1 MKKFIIQFLLL
12 ACCLSSTAQTDNIMR
27 KRTQKESVV
36 QKPSEAKPQQKPSI
50 IKKSSAPK
58 KKYTPRSTGNAP
70 LQGYA
75 SINTEDGRYEGNFVD
90 GLFCGKGK
98 FTFKD
103 GSYIEGDFSDCAPN
117 GECKYV
123 GSNGNTI
130 YEGNMKDWS
139 MEGEGMM
146 AWGDSTVVVGEW
158 KNNGTDATNATLF
171 TLNGET
177 LFQGPVVNGKFIS
190 GVRYNGWAA
199 YYGHF
204 EDNGDGNWITEKVLR
219 EAEFYDDRI
228 VFTLEGIKFT
238 MIKVEHGTFTM
249 GSDYNDE
256 RPIHDVVL
264 TNDYYICSTEMTQ
277 TLWEAVMNNNPS
289 QNKGS
294 NKPVTNVSWND
305 CDNFINKLNDIMEGP
320 SFRLPTEAEWEFA
333 AKGGKLSK
341 KFKYSGSNKISD
353 VAWYMKKGS
362 STDINDV
369 GTKKGNELGIYDMSG
384 NVCEWCAD
392 WYGTYDSSTQTN
404 PTGPE
409 SGSHRVYRGGSYGF
423 FAECCRSSWRAH
435 GAPDFRDNDRGFR
448 LALSE

>member
-12 ACCLSSTAQTDNIMR
+12 ACCLSSIAQTDNIMR

-36 QKPSEAKPQQKPSI
+36 QKPSEAKSQQKPSI

-58 KKYTPRSTGNAP
+58 KKYTPRSTDNAP

-103 GSYIEGDFSDCAPN
+103 GSYIEGEFANCAPN
-117 GECKYV
+117 GECKCI
-123 GSNGNTI
+123 GSNGSTI

-171 TLNGET
+171 TLDGET
-177 LFQGPVVNGKFIS
+177 LFQGTIANSKFIR

-204 EDNGDGNWITEKVLR
+204 ENNGDGNWITEKVLR

-249 GSDYNDE
+249 GSKEYFEKPKHNV
-256 RPIHDVVL
+256 IL
-264 TNDYYICSTEMTQ
+264 TKDYYICSTETTQ
-277 TLWEAVMNNNPS
+277 ELWDVVMDY
-289 QNKGS
+289 NKSIAKGP
-294 NKPVTNVSWND
+294 KRPATGTWLD
-305 CDNFINKLNDIMEGP
+305 CNSFITKLNEIMEGP
-320 SFRLPTEAEWEFA
+320 VFRFPTEAEWEFA
-333 AKGGKLSK
+333 ARGGNKSRNY
-341 KFKYSGSNKISD
+341 KYSGSNKIED
-353 VAWYMKKGS
+353 VAWC
-362 STDINDV
+362 DINSGKTIQEV
-369 GTKKGNELGIYDMSG
+369 ANKHPNELGIYDMSG
-384 NVCEWCAD
+384 NVWEYCAD
-392 WYGTYDSSTQTN
+392 YYSNYSSNSQTN
-404 PTGPE
+404 PTGP
-409 SGSHRVYRGGSYGF
+409 SNGSQRVIRGGCFGQADWACRVSSRGGSNPKEEGF
-423 FAECCRSSWRAH
+423 
-435 GAPDFRDNDRGFR
+435 GFR
-448 LALSE
+448 LALTM